1 MNFKAIRNIVERKV
15 SVERNELSS
24 EKMAEGSMGKE
35 EINDVIMHDSEN
47 HASLPSVKEDGGSS
61 LMQRLRIPLVTD
73 ECAVLLGGGRSS
85 KDESVQAPEELE
97 RIHSIGEKAYPAEGP
112 SFTQM
117 SIPVVIPTVNALIT
131 HKALQCNNCNE
142 RIARLVAKQTFCYP
156 DWCEQCDESLWST
169 REMHS

>member
-1 MNFKAIRNIVERKV
+1 
-15 SVERNELSS
+15 
-24 EKMAEGSMGKE
+24 MAEGSMEKE
-35 EINDVIMHDSEN
+35 EMNDVIMHDSEN
-47 HASLPSVKEDGGSS
+47 HASLPSFKEDGGSP

-142 RIARLVAKQTFCYP
+142 RLVAKQTFCYP

>member
-1 MNFKAIRNIVERKV
+1 MTQR
-15 SVERNELSS
+15 
-24 EKMAEGSMGKE
+24 
-35 EINDVIMHDSEN
+35 IMHHFHHFKKMGEV
-47 HASLPSVKEDGGSS
+47 PSCRGCEFHLS
-61 LMQRLRIPLVTD
+61 LMSVQSF
-73 ECAVLLGGGRSS
+73 LGGGRSS

-117 SIPVVIPTVNALIT
+117 SISVVIPTVNALIT

-169 REMHS
+169 REMHSWQIRACCLNQSWCQRIKIALKGQELIINSLCL